1 MSSLCH
7 DALPVYEYGYGLG
20 VGAGVFLTFGHKETR
35 SVAGCVIAR
44 TGSKAAF
51 GLDRG
56 FEESLW
62 RPDLKYAAR
71 FLDRDRYQA
80 AIRGYK
86 I

>member
-1 MSSLCH
+1 MSFFRH

-20 VGAGVFLTFGHKETR
+20 VGCGVFLLLGHEETS

-44 TGSKAAF
+44 AGSNAAT

-56 FEESLW
+56 FEERLW
-62 RPDLKYAAR
+62 RSDLEYAAR
-71 FLDRDRYQA
+71 FLDRDRHQA